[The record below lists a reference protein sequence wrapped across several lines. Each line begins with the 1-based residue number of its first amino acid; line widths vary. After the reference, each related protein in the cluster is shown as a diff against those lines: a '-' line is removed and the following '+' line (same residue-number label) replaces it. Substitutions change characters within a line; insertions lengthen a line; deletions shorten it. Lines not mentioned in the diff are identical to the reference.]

1 MYRRVAASDDAE
13 LVPLALRN
21 LAVAQYKQGLLGEA
35 KETYRAVLATGDA
48 TQVPIAARALGVIF
62 EQEGDAKEAE
72 RAHRF
77 AIEADTGDVNLG
89 EGVVVQFD
97 LAGLLEQEGRVD
109 EAERVLREVVDSGH
123 RELKKEA
130 LYRLGYLTARQGRLS
145 DAEAVY
151 FELEKLATDPED
163 STRARLARASLLAQ
177 LGRWDEAEM
186 MFRYVLSASDG
197 TIAATAALTLGSM
210 LYCTDE
216 AEEAEALVRRALEA
230 DDPSITGV
238 AALTLGSQLSSE
250 ETLLESESL
259 LRRAAAS
266 EVSAISSRGSLALA
280 QLLKEQGRFPE
291 AREAAI
297 SAIELAANEEP
308 PVDLQTLMLV
318 GSSEEI
324 ARLAREI
331 LAELVIGDE
340 GRASDLED

>member
-1 MYRRVAASDDAE
+1 MS
-13 LVPLALRN
+13 PGSKWH
-21 LAVAQYKQGLLGEA
+21 AVSCGSVG
-35 KETYRAVLATGDA
+35 T
-48 TQVPIAARALGVIF
+48 TQTI
-62 EQEGDAKEAE
+62 
-72 RAHRF
+72 
-77 AIEADTGDVNLG
+77 
-89 EGVVVQFD
+89 
-97 LAGLLEQEGRVD
+97 
-109 EAERVLREVVDSGH
+109 
-123 RELKKEA
+123 
-130 LYRLGYLTARQGRLS
+130 GYT
-145 DAEAVY
+145 
-151 FELEKLATDPED
+151 
-163 STRARLARASLLAQ
+163 
-177 LGRWDEAEM
+177 
-186 MFRYVLSASDG
+186 
-197 TIAATAALTLGSM
+197 
-210 LYCTDE
+210 
-216 AEEAEALVRRALEA
+216 
-230 DDPSITGV
+230 ITGV

-291 AREAAI
+291 ATEAAI

>member
-1 MYRRVAASDDAE
+1 M
-13 LVPLALRN
+13 
-21 LAVAQYKQGLLGEA
+21 
-35 KETYRAVLATGDA
+35 
-48 TQVPIAARALGVIF
+48 
-62 EQEGDAKEAE
+62 
-72 RAHRF
+72 
-77 AIEADTGDVNLG
+77 
-89 EGVVVQFD
+89 QFD

-145 DAEAVY
+145 DAEALY

-163 STRARLARASLLAQ
+163 STRAQ

-291 AREAAI
+291 ATEAAI